1 MGPENHRI
9 YGEPVQEYWQKA
21 EVNMFAGMSK
31 VLKEAAKIKDKDTRA
46 NYITSYCNDMQTKA
60 FEDGKQILN
69 NVTWMQSKNS
79 NTFKIERNPETH
91 QMTGKEV
98 VIPPI
103 ELKLDAS
110 KYKYVPKTPN

>member
-1 MGPENHRI
+1 
-9 YGEPVQEYWQKA
+9 
-21 EVNMFAGMSK
+21 
-31 VLKEAAKIKDKDTRA
+31 
-46 NYITSYCNDMQTKA
+46 MQTKA
-60 FEDGKQILN
+60 LKDGKQILN

-110 KYKYVPKTPN
+110 KYKYVLRHPINHSLKERGTVDLGMFL